1 MLLNIRKRVILQS
14 RDGKTLL
21 PNRFVMASGNLLLG
35 YGRNSIGDITLY
47 RSGGMQRARARNR
60 NPHNPRSASQAVQR
74 MVLATAA
81 KMASAY
87 EPIVN
92 HSWEG
97 KEVGATSVQYFRKLA
112 MATLRA
118 AALSS
123 IKPAAGQSS
132 TPVAD
137 FMLKGAPSIGIV
149 EGLKI
154 SEGRLPVIGPLS
166 LPDDTLILTMSAAL
180 AEFSD
185 QAGYVAEL
193 AKIGLEP
200 GDQLTIVWQAINLD
214 TPVAAFES
222 EHDYSE
228 YVRYCRVTFKT
239 EPTIAANSMLY
250 GVNGWTEAFVESIEG
265 TWPTIDVDNTQ
276 LLFEIGEIGGYVPQ
290 AATLIR
296 SKRVEGG
303 KVYYSSAEM
312 VCSAQNQD
320 DNDANDTYQSYM
332 NSAETEVIGEQLYL
346 KNAVAAPFVQGE

>member
-1 MLLNIRKRVILQS
+1 MQS
-14 RDGKTLL
+14 RDGKSLL

-166 LPDDTLILTMSAAL
+166 LPDDALILTSEAPGVITN
-180 AEFSD
+180 
-185 QAGYVAEL
+185 QASYEEEL
-193 AKIGLEP
+193 AKLGLEP
-200 GDQLTIVWQAINLD
+200 GDQLTIIWQAINLD
-214 TPVAAFES
+214 TPVAAFGS
-222 EHDYSE
+222 EHDFSE
-228 YVRYCRVTFKT
+228 YVRYCRVTFVS
-239 EPTIAANSMLY
+239 EAPSTIPADSLLVKAA
-250 GVNGWTEAFVESIEG
+250 GWDSTFVESIEG
-265 TWPTIDVDNTQ
+265 NWPEIEWSDNVE
-276 LLFEIGEIGGYVPQ
+276 FSIGTVGGYVPQ

-312 VCSAQNQD
+312 VCSTQNQD

-332 NSAETEVIGEQLYL
+332 DSAETEVIGEQLYL

>member
-1 MLLNIRKRVILQS
+1 
-14 RDGKTLL
+14 
-21 PNRFVMASGNLLLG
+21 MASGNLILG
-35 YGRNSIGDITLY
+35 YGRKSIGDITLY

-60 NPHNPRSASQAVQR
+60 NPKNPRSASQAVQR

-97 KEVGATSVQYFRKLA
+97 KEVGAKSVQYFRKLA
-112 MATLRA
+112 MSTLRA
-118 AALSS
+118 AAISS
-123 IKPAAGQSS
+123 IKPSSGQVS

-149 EGLKI
+149 EGLKV

-166 LPDDTLILTMSAAL
+166 LPDDALILTLTEAL
-180 AEFSD
+180 SSITD
-185 QAGYVAEL
+185 QASYVENL
-193 AKIGLEP
+193 AKLGLEP
-200 GDQLTIVWQAINLD
+200 GDQLTIIWQAINLD
-214 TPVAAFES
+214 VPVAAFDS
-222 EHDYSE
+222 EHDFSQ

-239 EPTIAANSMLY
+239 EPTIAASTSLLDGGAWNS
-250 GVNGWTEAFVESIEG
+250 TFVESIEG
-265 TWPTIDVDNTQ
+265 TWPTISTAATS
-276 LLFEIGEIGGYVPQ
+276 LTFTIGEVGDYVPL

-296 SKRVEGG
+296 SKRIEGG

-320 DNDANDTYQSYM
+320 DNDANHTYQSYM
-332 NSAETEVIGEQLYL
+332 DSAETEVIGEQLYL
-346 KNAVAAPFVQGE
+346 KNAVAAPFTTGE

>member
-1 MLLNIRKRVILQS
+1 MQS
-14 RDGKTLL
+14 RDGKSLL

-97 KEVGATSVQYFRKLA
+97 KEVGAKSVQYFRKLA
-112 MATLRA
+112 MSTLRA

-123 IKPAAGQSS
+123 IKPAPGQSS

-154 SEGRLPVIGPLS
+154 SEGRLPVIGPLN
-166 LPDDTLILTMSAAL
+166 LPDDTLMLSISDAL
-180 AEFSD
+180 GTITD
-185 QAGYVAEL
+185 QASYVEEL
-193 AKIGLEP
+193 AKLGLEP
-200 GDQLTIVWQAINLD
+200 GDQLTIIWQAINLD
-214 TPVAAFES
+214 TPVAAFGS

-239 EPTIAANSMLY
+239 EPTISASAALISA
-250 GVNGWTEAFVESIEG
+250 EAWNPIFVESVEG
-265 TWPTIDVDNTQ
+265 VWPTLSSGEQYLN
-276 LLFEIGEIGGYVPQ
+276 FEIGNYNGYYPQ

-312 VCSAQNQD
+312 VCSAQTQD

-332 NSAETEVIGEQLYL
+332 DSAETEVIGEQLYL